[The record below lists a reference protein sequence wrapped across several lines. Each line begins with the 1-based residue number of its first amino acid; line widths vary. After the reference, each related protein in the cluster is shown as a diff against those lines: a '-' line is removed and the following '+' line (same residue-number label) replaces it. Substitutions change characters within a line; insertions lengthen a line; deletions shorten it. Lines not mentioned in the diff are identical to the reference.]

1 MIMGKQD
8 KVSERRALEE
18 KKNIFILKEW
28 TGDVW
33 EDKMKFATCSLFTSL
48 LFPLQQLKC
57 LTRTPDE
64 VSCALR
70 AGREKGHFNTLG
82 ESGRVA
88 GGRVET
94 L

>member
-33 EDKMKFATCSLFTSL
+33 EDKMKLSTFAHFPPLGRFLCS
-48 LFPLQQLKC
+48 
-57 LTRTPDE
+57 
-64 VSCALR
+64 
-70 AGREKGHFNTLG
+70 N
-82 ESGRVA
+82 
-88 GGRVET
+88 
-94 L
+94 

>member
-8 KVSERRALEE
+8 KVSESQALEE
-18 KKNIFILKEW
+18 EKNIFILKEW
-28 TGDVW
+28 TGDLW

-48 LFPLQQLKC
+48 SFPLQQLKC

-70 AGREKGHFNTLG
+70 AE
-82 ESGRVA
+82 
-88 GGRVET
+88 
-94 L
+94 

>member
-33 EDKMKFATCSLFTSL
+33 EDKMKFATCSLFTFLS
-48 LFPLQQLKC
+48 FPLQQLKC

-70 AGREKGHFNTLG
+70 AG
-82 ESGRVA
+82 
-88 GGRVET
+88 
-94 L
+94 